1 MFVSLGSFLYSH
13 QVGPSL
19 WKAGSAFNGEDDGP
33 KPRLMAPEDILPV
46 QRSKGS
52 YRNADPINILLLPRA
67 MRDLDL
73 HKISSI
79 LIELRPDQ
87 QSVAMERLRRK
98 AERVHDEIHIE
109 QIVEEPAFFDK
120 RIAQDVSETDGVDI
134 GRVCEAIDGAQLY
147 RGRNQS

>member
-1 MFVSLGSFLYSH
+1 M
-13 QVGPSL
+13 P
-19 WKAGSAFNGEDDGP
+19 
-33 KPRLMAPEDILPV
+33 PEDILPV

-134 GRVCEAIDGAQLY
+134 SRVCEAIDGAQLY